1 MCPNGKTRLA
11 VQAKAK
17 LTCTMQQVTI
27 QMGQTM
33 PTAVSSIGTAV
44 ENIKTWL
51 GGRAETFSRVLGED
65 FTHME
70 VLKAHLLVAAVFMA
84 AIIGQWLEGGAL

>member
-1 MCPNGKTRLA
+1 MLSIFESIVKNC
-11 VQAKAK
+11 KA
-17 LTCTMQQVTI
+17 
-27 QMGQTM
+27 
-33 PTAVSSIGTAV
+33 
-44 ENIKTWL
+44 WL

-65 FTHME
+65 FTRME